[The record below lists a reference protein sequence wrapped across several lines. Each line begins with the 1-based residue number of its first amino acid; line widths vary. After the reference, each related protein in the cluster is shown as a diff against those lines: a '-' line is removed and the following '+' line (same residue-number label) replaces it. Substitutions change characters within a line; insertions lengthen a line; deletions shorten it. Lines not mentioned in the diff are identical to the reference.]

1 MKKEVKIKQILNIGN
16 SYILKCIL
24 NEGYLEPSEDETT
37 GEYHDAFIRTKIKDF
52 DIFRDVV
59 PQETSEIIE
68 IVIDILCVENSWVRE
83 DFINV

>member
-1 MKKEVKIKQILNIGN
+1 MKKEVKIRQILNTGN
-16 SYILKCIL
+16 SYILRCIL
-24 NEGYLEPSEDETT
+24 NDGYFEQHEDETT
-37 GEYHDAFIRTKIKDF
+37 GEFYDAFIRTKIKDF

-83 DFINV
+83 DFVNV